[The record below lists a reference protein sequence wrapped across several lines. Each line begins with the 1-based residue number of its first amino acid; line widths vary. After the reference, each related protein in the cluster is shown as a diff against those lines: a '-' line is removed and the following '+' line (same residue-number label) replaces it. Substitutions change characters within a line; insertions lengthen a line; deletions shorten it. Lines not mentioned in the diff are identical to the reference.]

1 MSWRNK
7 GAGFASDRAA
17 ERQRLQSAGEKFRRP
32 PGTRLDFPLSA
43 GAEGAGLF
51 SNTPPG
57 EDSYLFSC
65 YRFAM
70 RFAIVLLVVL
80 TVTASYAKDRYQ
92 KPGTIRL
99 DRSSEKWAEKTLK
112 KLTVEE
118 KVGQLF
124 MVWAR
129 AQFLNS
135 QSETYAQL
143 RAVIDKYHVGSFA
156 MTVPV
161 DGTFLV
167 KSEPYE
173 AAMMLNA
180 LQKDSKLPL
189 LFAADFERGLTMRLN
204 GPTMFPHAMAFGAA
218 GKLDYAE
225 QFGRVTA
232 QESRAIGIQWNFFP
246 DADVNSNPVN
256 PVINTRSFGE
266 DPQRVGDMVAAY
278 IKGAHEGGM
287 LATAKHFPGHGDTA
301 TDSHLGIARVN
312 GDMAHLKSIELPPFQ
327 KAIDAGVDSIMVAHV
342 SVPALEP
349 DPNRVATTSSLVVT
363 DLLKKQMNFHGIV
376 TTDALDMAGL
386 TRLYADDIGRAAVE
400 AFKAGNDLLLIPA
413 DLDASFRAMVKA
425 VQSGEI
431 SEARLDESVLKILKT
446 KASLGLDKARL
457 VDVSAI
463 AQLVGAPPNVAVGQ
477 QVADDAITL
486 VRDNN
491 RVLPLKAAGTAK
503 GGLPYM
509 SIQEVH
515 NHLVV
520 VVFSEDVRAES
531 GRALAREVRARV
543 PDANILYV
551 DSRIADAMT
560 DQVLKAAGEAETVI
574 AAVYVTPAPGSTRN
588 AVAVADASAALLS
601 KLTDHAATRM
611 AVVAMGSPY
620 LVMDFPGFQNYLCTF
635 SNAAVSEVSAVK
647 ALFGEIPI
655 HGRLPV
661 SIPNIA
667 QRGAGIERRGEVARG
682 EDHDAN
688 KSSAR

>member
-1 MSWRNK
+1 
-7 GAGFASDRAA
+7 
-17 ERQRLQSAGEKFRRP
+17 
-32 PGTRLDFPLSA
+32 
-43 GAEGAGLF
+43 
-51 SNTPPG
+51 
-57 EDSYLFSC
+57 
-65 YRFAM
+65 M
-70 RFAIVLLVVL
+70 RTVIVLFLVFA
-80 TVTASYAKDRYQ
+80 VTASFAKDRYQ
-92 KPGTIRL
+92 KPGPIHL
-99 DRSSEKWAEKTLK
+99 DRNGEKWAEKTLQ

-135 QSETYAQL
+135 QSDIYTQL
-143 RAVIDKYHVGSFA
+143 RTAIDKYHVGSFA

-161 DGTFLV
+161 DGNFLF

-180 LQKDSKLPL
+180 LQQDSKLPL

-218 GKLDYAE
+218 GKIDYAE
-225 QFGRVTA
+225 QFGRITA

-266 DPQRVGDMVAAY
+266 DPQQVGDMVAAY

-301 TDSHLGIARVN
+301 TDSHLGVARVN

-327 KAIDAGVDSIMVAHV
+327 KAIDSGVDSIMVAHV

-349 DPNRVATTSSLVVT
+349 DPNRVATTSTLVVT

-386 TRLYADDIGRAAVE
+386 TRQYANDIGRAAVD

-413 DLDASFRAMVKA
+413 DLDASFQAMVKA

-431 SEARLDESVLKILKT
+431 PTSRLDESVLKILKT

-457 VDVSAI
+457 VDISAI
-463 AQLVGAPPNVAVGQ
+463 AQQVGAPQNVAIGQ
-477 QVADDAITL
+477 QVADDAVTL
-486 VRDNN
+486 VRENN
-491 RVLPLKAAGTAK
+491 KLLPLKAVGTTK

-509 SIQEVH
+509 STEEVH

-520 VVFSEDVRAES
+520 VVFSEDVRSET
-531 GRALAREVRARV
+531 GRALSREVRARV

-551 DSRIADAMT
+551 DSRIAGAMA
-560 DQVLKAAGEAETVI
+560 DQVLKAADEAEAVV
-574 AAVYVTPAPGSTRN
+574 AAVYVAPAPGSTRN
-588 AVAVADASAALLS
+588 TTAVADASAVLLG
-601 KLTDHAATRM
+601 KLSDHAAAKM

-655 HGRLPV
+655 RGRLPV
-661 SIPNIA
+661 SIPNVA
-667 QRGAGIERRGEVARG
+667 QRGVGIERRSEVARG
-682 EDHDAN
+682 EDHDTN

>member
-1 MSWRNK
+1 
-7 GAGFASDRAA
+7 
-17 ERQRLQSAGEKFRRP
+17 
-32 PGTRLDFPLSA
+32 
-43 GAEGAGLF
+43 
-51 SNTPPG
+51 
-57 EDSYLFSC
+57 
-65 YRFAM
+65 M
-70 RFAIVLLVVL
+70 RSVIVLLLVFA
-80 TVTASYAKDRYQ
+80 VTASFAKDRYQ
-92 KPGTIRL
+92 KPSPIHL
-99 DRSSEKWAEKTLK
+99 DRTGEKWAEKTLQ

-135 QSETYAQL
+135 QSDIYTQL
-143 RAVIDKYHVGSFA
+143 RTAIDKYHVGSFA

-161 DGTFLV
+161 DGNFLF

-180 LQKDSKLPL
+180 LQQDSKLPL

-218 GKLDYAE
+218 GKIEYAE
-225 QFGRVTA
+225 QFGRITA

-266 DPQRVGDMVAAY
+266 DPQQVGDMVAAY

-301 TDSHLGIARVN
+301 TDSHLGVARVN
-312 GDMAHLKSIELPPFQ
+312 GDIAHLKSIELPPFQ

-349 DPNRVATTSSLVVT
+349 DPNRVATTSTLVVT

-386 TRLYADDIGRAAVE
+386 TRQYANDIGRAAVE

-413 DLDASFRAMVKA
+413 DLDASFQAMVKA

-431 SEARLDESVLKILKT
+431 SQSRLDESVLKILKT

-457 VDVSAI
+457 VDITAI
-463 AQLVGAPPNVAVGQ
+463 AQQVGAPQNVAIGQ
-477 QVADDAITL
+477 QVADDAVTL
-486 VRDNN
+486 VRENN
-491 RVLPLKAAGTAK
+491 KLLPLKAAGTTK

-509 SIQEVH
+509 STEEVH

-520 VVFSEDVRAES
+520 VVFSEDVRSET

-551 DSRIADAMT
+551 DSRIAGAMS
-560 DQVLKAAGEAETVI
+560 DQVLRAADEAEAVVS
-574 AAVYVTPAPGSTRN
+574 AVYVAPAPGSTRN
-588 AVAVADASAALLS
+588 TTAVADASAVLLG
-601 KLTDHAATRM
+601 KLSDHAAAKM

-655 HGRLPV
+655 RGRLPV
-661 SIPNIA
+661 SIPNVA
-667 QRGAGIERRGEVARG
+667 QRGAGIERRSEVARG
-682 EDHDAN
+682 EDHDSN